1 MNKKISLGVFSAALM
16 LSSCGGV
23 GNGTTST
30 GGSVL
35 GGILGGTTGSTIGN
49 VISSV
54 ISGGKL
60 SQESLYGT
68 WRYDGPGCAFT
79 SENVLARVGG
89 EVAAAKVEEKLAVE
103 YKKLGF
109 SASNTQLT
117 FKKDGTFAAK
127 INGKSWSGTY
137 TYDPSDASL
146 QLKGLLLNLKGY
158 AVRNGAS
165 GISVLFESKK
175 VLTLFQT
182 MAAVSGNST
191 ASVLG
196 DISKNYEGVRV
207 GFDMKK

>member
-1 MNKKISLGVFSAALM
+1 MNKKLVLGIFSATLL
-16 LSSCGGV
+16 LSSCGGM
-23 GNGTTST
+23 GGSTTTT

-35 GGILGGTTGSTIGN
+35 GDILGGTNGSTIGN

-54 ISGGKL
+54 IGGGKL

-68 WRYDGPGCAFT
+68 WRYSGPGCAFT

-103 YKKLGF
+103 YGKLGF

-117 FKKDGTFAAK
+117 FKNDGTFAAK
-127 INGKSWSGTY
+127 INGKSWNGTY
-137 TYDPSDASL
+137 TYNPSDASL

-158 AVRNGAS
+158 VVRNGAS

-175 VLTLFQT
+175 ALTLFQT
-182 MAAVSGNST
+182 MAAISGNST
-191 ASVLG
+191 AEVIG
-196 DISKNYEGVRV
+196 DISKNYEGVRI